1 MRFQYISFR
10 HLFTGIILLAFS
22 TGCNK
27 AVEIDPPVSKIVSE
41 DAFAGNASATSVM
54 TGMYSAMINDRGF
67 ASGNNSI
74 SMLEGMAA
82 DELTNYLPAILG
94 PALAE
99 FYTNTYNIGS
109 SYFWNEFYQRLYTC
123 NVTIEGVTASKGIS
137 EPVRQQLL
145 GEAKFMRALIY
156 FYAVNTYGD
165 VPLALTSD
173 YRTNNTLSRT
183 PKEQVYAQII
193 ADLKDAQS
201 LMGEAYFRGVIAGT
215 MERARPNKLA
225 ATALL
230 ARVYLYQKDWANAEA
245 QATAVISNAAY
256 QLEQDLNKTFTT
268 TTKEAIWY
276 LLTVDPSNYATYDA
290 QAFIPST
297 NPPGVTPVTPGA
309 LSASLINSFEQGDAR
324 RNNWV
329 GTYPATNGTTYY
341 YPFKYQ
347 KNPSGTP
354 EALMVLRL
362 SEQYLIRAEA
372 RAQQG
377 NIIGASG
384 AQADVDAIRSKAL
397 LPGTTATDKDAML
410 AAIAQERRL
419 ELFTEW
425 GHRWFDLIRTDKI
438 DEVMNVLSPQK
449 GGVWDPNHK
458 VLPIPFS
465 ETQLNP
471 NIKQN
476 PGYSN

>member
-1 MRFQYISFR
+1 MTFQYKSFR
-10 HLFTGIILLAFS
+10 YLYTGLMLLALGS
-22 TGCNK
+22 SCNK
-27 AVEIDPPVSKIVSE
+27 AVEIDPPTSRIISSE
-41 DAFAGNASATSVM
+41 AFAGNASATSVM
-54 TGMYSAMINDRGF
+54 TGLYSAMISNRGF
-67 ASGNNSI
+67 VSGINGI

-82 DELTNYLPAILG
+82 DEMTNYLPAIMGQTLQ
-94 PALAE
+94 E
-99 FYTNTYNIGS
+99 FYTNTYNVGG

-123 NVTIEGVTASKGIS
+123 NATIEGVTASKGLS
-137 EPVRQQLL
+137 EPVKQQLL
-145 GEAKFMRALIY
+145 GEAKFLRALIY

-165 VPLALTSD
+165 VPLALTTD
-173 YRTNNTLSRT
+173 YRVNNTLSRT

-201 LMGEAYFRGVIAGT
+201 LMGEAYFRGITPGT
-215 MERARPNKLA
+215 TERARPNKLA

-230 ARVYLYQKDWANAEA
+230 ARVYLYRKDWANAEA
-245 QATAVISNAAY
+245 QATAVISNATY
-256 QLEQDLNKTFTT
+256 QLEQDLNKTFTA

-276 LLTVDPSNYATYDA
+276 LLTVDPINYATYDA
-290 QAFIPST
+290 QAFIPFT
-297 NPPGVTPVTPGA
+297 NPPGVTPNLPGA
-309 LSASLINSFEQGDAR
+309 LSTSLVNAFEQGDAR
-324 RNNWV
+324 RDKWV
-329 GTYPATNGTTYY
+329 GAFVANGTTYY

-354 EALMVLRL
+354 EALIVLRL

-372 RAQQG
+372 RAQLG
-377 NIIGASG
+377 NITGAGS
-384 AQADVDAIRSKAL
+384 AQADVDAIRAKAL
-397 LPGTTATDKDAML
+397 LPGTTAADKDAML
-410 AAIAQERRL
+410 AAIAQERRI

-425 GHRWFDLIRTDKI
+425 GHRWFDLVRTDKI
-438 DEVMNVLSPQK
+438 DELMTVLAPQK

-465 ETQLNP
+465 ETQLNT

>member
-1 MRFQYISFR
+1 
-10 HLFTGIILLAFS
+10 
-22 TGCNK
+22 
-27 AVEIDPPVSKIVSE
+27 
-41 DAFAGNASATSVM
+41 
-54 TGMYSAMINDRGF
+54 
-67 ASGNNSI
+67 
-74 SMLEGMAA
+74 
-82 DELTNYLPAILG
+82 
-94 PALAE
+94 
-99 FYTNTYNIGS
+99 
-109 SYFWNEFYQRLYTC
+109 
-123 NVTIEGVTASKGIS
+123 
-137 EPVRQQLL
+137 
-145 GEAKFMRALIY
+145 
-156 FYAVNTYGD
+156 VNTYGD

-173 YRTNNTLSRT
+173 YRTNNTLSRA

-201 LMGEAYFRGVIAGT
+201 QMGEAYFAGISPGST
-215 MERARPNKLA
+215 QRARPNKLA

-276 LLTVDPSNYATYDA
+276 LLTVDPINYANNDA

-297 NPPGVTPVTPGA
+297 NPPGVTSITPGA
-309 LSASLINSFEQGDAR
+309 LNASLVNSFEQGDIR
-324 RNNWV
+324 REKWV
-329 GTYPATNGTTYY
+329 GTFTATNGTIFY

-347 KNPSGTP
+347 KNPSSTP

-377 NIIGASG
+377 NITGAGS
-384 AQADVDAIRSKAL
+384 AQEDVDAIRAKAL
-397 LPGTTATDKDAML
+397 LTGTTATDKNAML
-410 AAIAQERRL
+410 AAIAQERKI

-425 GHRWFDLIRTDKI
+425 GHRWFDLIRTDKV
-438 DEVMNVLSPQK
+438 DEVMSVLTPQK

-458 VLPIPFS
+458 ILPIPFS
-465 ETQLNP
+465 ETQLNQ

>member
-1 MRFQYISFR
+1 MTFQYKSFR
-10 HLFTGIILLAFS
+10 YLYTGLLLLAVG

-27 AVEIDPPVSKIVSE
+27 AVEIDPPTSKIVSAE
-41 DAFAGNASATSVM
+41 AFAGNASATSVM
-54 TGMYSAMINDRGF
+54 TGLYSAMISNRGF
-67 ASGNNSI
+67 VSGINGI

-82 DELTNYLPAILG
+82 DEITNYLPAIMGTTLQ
-94 PALAE
+94 E
-99 FYTNTYNIGS
+99 FYTNTYNVGGD
-109 SYFWNEFYQRLYTC
+109 YFWSEFYQRLYTC
-123 NVTIEGVTASKGIS
+123 NVTIEGVTASKGLS
-137 EPVRQQLL
+137 EPVKQQLL
-145 GEAKFMRALIY
+145 GEARFLRALIY

-165 VPLALTSD
+165 VPLALTTD

-201 LMGEAYFRGVIAGT
+201 LMGEAYFRGITAGT
-215 MERARPNKLA
+215 TERARPNKLA

-230 ARVYLYQKDWANAEA
+230 ARVYLYRKDWANAEA
-245 QATAVISNAAY
+245 QATAVISNAVY

-268 TTKEAIWY
+268 TSKEAIWY
-276 LLTVDPSNYATYDA
+276 LLTVDPINYATYDA
-290 QAFIPST
+290 QAFIPFT
-297 NPPGVTPVTPGA
+297 NPPGVTPALPGA
-309 LSASLINSFEQGDAR
+309 LSTSLVNSFEQGDAR
-324 RNNWV
+324 RDKWV
-329 GTYPATNGTTYY
+329 GAFVANGTTYY

-372 RAQQG
+372 RAQLG
-377 NIIGASG
+377 NIIGAGS
-384 AQADVDAIRSKAL
+384 AQADLDAIRAKAS
-397 LPGTTATDKDAML
+397 LPGTTATNKDAML
-410 AAIAQERRL
+410 AAIAQERKI

-425 GHRWFDLIRTDKI
+425 GHRWFDLVRTDKI
-438 DEVMNVLSPQK
+438 DELMPTLAPQK

-458 VLPIPFS
+458 VLPIPYD

>member
-1 MRFQYISFR
+1 MLI
-10 HLFTGIILLAFS
+10 AFS
-22 TGCNK
+22 TGCDK
-27 AVEIDPPVSKIVSE
+27 AVEIDPPASKIVSE
-41 DAFAGNASATSVM
+41 EAFAGNSSATSVM
-54 TGMYSAMINDRGF
+54 TGLYSGMVKDAGF
-67 ASGNNSI
+67 VSGINSI

-82 DELTNYLPAILG
+82 DEIKNYLPAVLG
-94 PALAE
+94 SSLAE
-99 FYTNTYNIGS
+99 FYTNTYNVGS
-109 SYFWNEFYQRLYTC
+109 GYFWNEFYQRLYTC
-123 NVTIEGVTASKGIS
+123 NVTIEGVTASKGLS
-137 EPVRQQLL
+137 EPIRQQLL
-145 GEAKFMRALIY
+145 GEAKFVRALIY

-173 YRTNNTLSRT
+173 YRINNTLSRA
-183 PKEQVYAQII
+183 PKEQVYAQIV

-201 LMGEAYFRGVIAGT
+201 MMGEAYFAGISPGSAQ
-215 MERARPNKLA
+215 RARPNKLA

-230 ARVYLYQKDWANAEA
+230 ARVYLYLKDWSNAEA

-256 QLEQDLNKTFTT
+256 QLEQDLNKAFTT

-276 LLTVDPSNYATYDA
+276 MLTVDPINYATNDA

-297 NPPGVTPVTPGA
+297 NPPGVTPNTPGA
-309 LSASLINSFEQGDAR
+309 LSESLVNSFEQGDSR
-324 RNNWV
+324 REKWV
-329 GTYPATNGTTYY
+329 GTYLANNGTTYY

-372 RAQQG
+372 RAQQD
-377 NIIGASG
+377 NITGPGS
-384 AQADVDAIRSKAL
+384 AQEDVDAIRAKAL
-397 LPGTTATDKDAML
+397 LTGTTATGKDAML
-410 AAIAQERRL
+410 AAIAQERKI
-419 ELFTEW
+419 ELFSEW
-425 GHRWFDLIRTDKI
+425 GHRWFDLVRTGKV
-438 DEVMNVLSPQK
+438 DEVMSVLTPQK

-458 VLPIPFS
+458 ILPIPFS
-465 ETQLNP
+465 ETQLNH